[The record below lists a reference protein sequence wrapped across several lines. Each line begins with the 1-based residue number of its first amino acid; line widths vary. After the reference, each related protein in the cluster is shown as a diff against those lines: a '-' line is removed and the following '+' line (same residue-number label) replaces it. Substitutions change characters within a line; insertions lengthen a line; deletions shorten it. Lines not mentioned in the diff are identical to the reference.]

1 MVEKLFN
8 SIKLETLIVIQL
20 MHWKKGKN
28 SGFNNILAV
37 DTFLQRKCNGFFF
50 KKKVS
55 NRNFIFQFREKIL
68 IVKLCINFLWSGN

>member
-37 DTFLQRKCNGFFF
+37 DTFLQRKCNVFLKKRSVTETLFFNLE
-50 KKKVS
+50 KKY
-55 NRNFIFQFREKIL
+55 
-68 IVKLCINFLWSGN
+68 